1 MLYLIIKYILSHNSD
16 FFLAFVISYRAILQ
30 NKDIN
35 SELQEKNP
43 DKSQFISGF
52 FMLWWK

>member
-16 FFLAFVISYRAILQ
+16 FFLAFVISYLAILQ
-30 NKDIN
+30 KKDIN